1 MSSATYSDELLGEAT
16 FIPSAFL
23 SSHVEEGIRGFAK
36 RLQTLMIMEPGTL
49 PNCTEAGVGIG
60 LYLSEF
66 ADSETLFEITT
77 NINYQIKTYLPN
89 DVISNLNISFIK
101 DPVNGDPVLTLIAT
115 MNMNGANS
123 SFALTFQDG
132 SVRSKQDNVISNFY
146 F

>member
-1 MSSATYSDELLGEAT
+1 MSSYTDELLGEAT

-60 LYLSEF
+60 LYLAEF
-66 ADSETLFEITT
+66 ADAESLTEIT
-77 NINYQIKTYLPN
+77 NNVNYQISTYLPN
-89 DVISNLNISFIK
+89 DVISNLSISIIK
-101 DPVNGDPVLTLIAT
+101 DPVTNDPVLALIVT
-115 MNMNGANS
+115 MNMSSVAP
-123 SFALTFQDG
+123 SFALTFQNG
-132 SVRSKQDNVISNFY
+132 SVRQNQDNVVSNFY